1 MIVRDRSIEYSS
13 SGSEGASGNVGGG
26 GIVFKMEGVE
36 REEEPFERVKWLKK
50 KDAGIDGSVR
60 CFEGWLSITINIGSC
75 EKVHQVGALD
85 YTTCT

>member
-1 MIVRDRSIEYSS
+1 M
-13 SGSEGASGNVGGG
+13 
-26 GIVFKMEGVE
+26 FKMEGEE
-36 REEEPFERVKWLKK
+36 REEPVGRVKWLKK

-85 YTTCT
+85 FSDYTTCT